1 MPSGEAVPSGR
12 SLPTLNR
19 LNAQV
24 PQNVDAIAVATSWLC
39 IFGQLV
45 EAGDATGA
53 VALLVEDAF
62 WRDML
67 ALTWEFRTFE
77 GTEAITQF
85 LKDQLPV
92 TSFSKLVIR
101 PESSSLQQPYTD
113 LAWVHAMFTF
123 ETEVGTG
130 SGIIRLVPTSSGA
143 AASGAKGWKAHTV
156 YTNLEELK
164 GFPERAGPNR
174 DFLPNHGMWPEKRR
188 HEIAFE
194 DSEPAV
200 IILGG
205 GQSGL
210 EVAARLQLLGVPTLI
225 IEKRERIGDQW
236 RGRYEALCLHDPVCE
251 YLLFQNWKK
260 IN

>member
-1 MPSGEAVPSGR
+1 MPSGEAAPSGR

-143 AASGAKGWKAHTV
+143 AASGAKGWKAHT
-156 YTNLEELK
+156 TRTSRN
-164 GFPERAGPNR
+164 
-174 DFLPNHGMWPEKRR
+174 
-188 HEIAFE
+188 
-194 DSEPAV
+194 
-200 IILGG
+200 
-205 GQSGL
+205 
-210 EVAARLQLLGVPTLI
+210 
-225 IEKRERIGDQW
+225 
-236 RGRYEALCLHDPVCE
+236 
-251 YLLFQNWKK
+251 
-260 IN
+260 

>member
-1 MPSGEAVPSGR
+1 MPSGEATPSGR
-12 SLPTLNR
+12 SLLTLNR

-24 PQNVDAIAVATSWLC
+24 LQNVDAIAVATSWLH

-53 VALLVEDAF
+53 AALLVEDAF

-77 GTEAITQF
+77 GTETITQF

-164 GFPERAGPNR
+164 GFPDRAGPNR
-174 DFLPNHGMWPEKRR
+174 DFLRNHGMWPERTP
-188 HEIAFE
+188 
-194 DSEPAV
+194 SP
-200 IILGG
+200 L
-205 GQSGL
+205 
-210 EVAARLQLLGVPTLI
+210 
-225 IEKRERIGDQW
+225 
-236 RGRYEALCLHDPVCE
+236 
-251 YLLFQNWKK
+251 
-260 IN
+260 

>member
-1 MPSGEAVPSGR
+1 MPSGEAAPSGR

-53 VALLVEDAF
+53 AALLVEDAF

-101 PESSSLQQPYTD
+101 PSLQQPYTD
-113 LAWVHAMFTF
+113 LAWVHAMFTL
-123 ETEVGTG
+123 
-130 SGIIRLVPTSSGA
+130 RP
-143 AASGAKGWKAHTV
+143 K
-156 YTNLEELK
+156 
-164 GFPERAGPNR
+164 
-174 DFLPNHGMWPEKRR
+174 
-188 HEIAFE
+188 
-194 DSEPAV
+194 
-200 IILGG
+200 LGLA
-205 GQSGL
+205 Q
-210 EVAARLQLLGVPTLI
+210 A
-225 IEKRERIGDQW
+225 
-236 RGRYEALCLHDPVCE
+236 
-251 YLLFQNWKK
+251 
-260 IN
+260 